1 MGLAQETLPRQV
13 GLGSL
18 AGDCLGK
25 SSQVRNAVSA
35 AGRSP
40 GATGAGRG
48 EGGSQAGLA
57 PSRCCRSVCAVHQGL
72 TAREQ
77 AVGSITECF
86 RL

>member
-1 MGLAQETLPRQV
+1 MGLARETLPRQV

-40 GATGAGRG
+40 GAAGAGRE
-48 EGGSQAGLA
+48 EGGWPPAA
-57 PSRCCRSVCAVHQGL
+57 TAETSVPVDPGL

-77 AVGSITECF
+77 AVGSITERF
-86 RL
+86 SL